1 LALPPASLTQK
12 EDEGSSQEEGEDS
25 FKFKM
30 PTAKELLKRPLAID

>member
-1 LALPPASLTQK
+1 MLALPPASLTQK
-12 EDEGSSQEEGEDS
+12 EDEGSSQEEDS